1 MRRPLTIRAPKLML
15 PVMILAAAL
24 APSAALAQDPPPA
37 AAQPPAAPKLAF
49 TTDAGLLLVQIKG
62 DQTAVFED
70 LVARLKAGA
79 AKAEDAG
86 VKQQLANL
94 KVYKTSEGAAG
105 GNALY
110 VILIDPA
117 AKNAEYELFA
127 LLQKVMTQD
136 ELRAP
141 ETREFFTKAVAAF
154 AAGLNKLSLTP
165 VGK

>member
-15 PVMILAAAL
+15 PMMILAAAL
-24 APSAALAQDPPPA
+24 APSTALAQDPPPA

-79 AKAEDAG
+79 AKAEDAT

-117 AKNAEYELFA
+117 AKNSEYSSS
-127 LLQKVMTQD
+127 
-136 ELRAP
+136 RCS
-141 ETREFFTKAVAAF
+141 RR
-154 AAGLNKLSLTP
+154 S
-165 VGK
+165 

>member
-1 MRRPLTIRAPKLML
+1 M
-15 PVMILAAAL
+15 
-24 APSAALAQDPPPA
+24 
-37 AAQPPAAPKLAF
+37 
-49 TTDAGLLLVQIKG
+49 
-62 DQTAVFED
+62 FED

-79 AKAEDAG
+79 AKAEDAT

-117 AKNAEYELFA
+117 AKNSEYELFA
-127 LLQKVMTQD
+127 LLQKVMTPD

>member
-15 PVMILAAAL
+15 PMMILAAAL
-24 APSAALAQDPPPA
+24 APSTALAQDPPPA

-79 AKAEDAG
+79 AKAEDAT

-117 AKNAEYELFA
+117 AKNSEYELFA
-127 LLQKVMTQD
+127 LLQKIMTPD

-141 ETREFFTKAVAAF
+141 ETRDFFAKAVAAF